1 MPDRLTY
8 IYHYSKRIAAA
19 ALYDFWKDECYTKS
33 SLLTLYTLQSIVPF
47 VALVLGI
54 ARGFGLDTYLLK
66 LVTTLFEEQKEVI
79 DYTVKFSYSMLQ
91 HLEGQVVAGI
101 GVIFLLWTVL
111 TLLNYIETV
120 LNEIWK
126 VRTPR
131 SFVRK
136 FSDYLALL
144 VICPIIFVAS
154 SSITLYINSQ
164 VTNYETLADSTLI
177 KNAGSYLQVI
187 IKFVSP
193 LLLSWLV
200 FICIY
205 LFVPNTRL
213 SIWPRVLAAVL
224 AGSLFQLWQILYLQ
238 AQIYVFSYN
247 VVYGAVAALPLF
259 LIWLQVSWLIILF
272 GAELASHMEYDVG
285 EEGRG
290 LEAGKGEKI
299 GKRQL
304 GLLIVSQCLR
314 TFYACEKPLSIM
326 QMAHLLKIP
335 YVVSQKMVEM
345 LVDGGILAPIR
356 LPDGHVGYHPLYD
369 PEALTV
375 KQVCDVIEKESDFET
390 IASPVEPLEQISS
403 ILQGLD
409 MVQNNAAANVNLS
422 VLVTGREHDQ

>member
-1 MPDRLTY
+1 MLERLTQAFP
-8 IYHYSKRIAAA
+8 SVKRITAA
-19 ALYDFWKDECYTKS
+19 ALYDFWKDDCYTKS

-66 LVTTLFEEQKEVI
+66 LITTLFEGQKEVI

-91 HLEGQVVAGI
+91 HLQGQVVAGI

-111 TLLNYIETV
+111 TLLNYVESV

-126 VRTPR
+126 VRTSR
-131 SFVRK
+131 SFMRK
-136 FSDYLALL
+136 FSDYLALV

-154 SSITLYINSQ
+154 SSITLYINAQ
-164 VTNYETLADSTLI
+164 ITNYETLADSAMV
-177 KNAGSYLQVI
+177 KNASGYLAI
-187 IKFVSP
+187 IVKFVSP

-205 LFVPNTRL
+205 LFVPNIKFST
-213 SIWPRVLAAVL
+213 WPRVLAAVV
-224 AGSLFQLWQILYLQ
+224 AGSLFQIWQIFYLK

-247 VVYGAVAALPLF
+247 IVYGAVAALPLF
-259 LIWLQVSWLIILF
+259 LIWLQVSWIIVLF

-285 EEGRG
+285 DPSKG
-290 LEAGKGEKI
+290 LEAAKGEKI

-314 TFYACEKPLSIM
+314 TFYACEQPLSIL
-326 QMAHLLKIP
+326 QLAHLLKIP

-345 LVDGGILAPIR
+345 LAEGSILAPIR
-356 LPDGHVGYHPLYD
+356 LPDGEIGYHPLYD

-390 IASPVEPLEQISS
+390 LAAPIEPLERISS
-403 ILQGLD
+403 LLKGLD
-409 MVQNNAAANVNLS
+409 ESQNSSASNVTLHA
-422 VLVTGREHDQ
+422 LVSGREP